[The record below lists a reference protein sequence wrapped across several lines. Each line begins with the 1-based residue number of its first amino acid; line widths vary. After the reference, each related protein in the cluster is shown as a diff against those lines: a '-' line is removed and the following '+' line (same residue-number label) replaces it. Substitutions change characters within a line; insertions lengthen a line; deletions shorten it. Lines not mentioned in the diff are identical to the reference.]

1 MAFDQFGTNPVETPG
16 NLATVICVLVT
27 VESFEQEHPLISAKV
42 NGLGGR
48 WISHEWAACGFLE
61 WSVL

>member
-42 NGLGGR
+42 NGLSGR
-48 WISHEWAACGFLE
+48 
-61 WSVL
+61 